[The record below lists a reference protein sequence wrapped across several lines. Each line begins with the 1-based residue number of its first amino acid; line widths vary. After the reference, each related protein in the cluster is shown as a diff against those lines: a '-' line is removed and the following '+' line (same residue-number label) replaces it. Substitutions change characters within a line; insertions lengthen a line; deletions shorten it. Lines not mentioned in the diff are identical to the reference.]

1 MKHTKKFVT
10 MIIVL
15 AMILTMAI
23 SASAATIDVKT
34 VLNGET
40 YTAYK
45 ILNYTAADTDD
56 DGTNDIYSYYLTKDQ
71 YESGL
76 GAALEAAGFAFQKSA
91 DGTQYF
97 VTNAEEVDVAAA
109 AESLSGAD
117 LSAAIDEE
125 SVIAADGKASFTG
138 LDTGYYFVTSS
149 LGSLCA
155 LHDENAIANVVE
167 KNTMITDAKEVDAEN
182 ASMQIGDTAT
192 YTITLTD
199 GTGTNK
205 EAVLTDTM
213 SAGLTYNNDATVTAK
228 GTTLNKDVDYT
239 VAVSEGSAG
248 ATVITYTFTAAVI
261 ADLDENDEIVVTYT
275 ATLNANASATETN
288 TEKVAYSAQETAGNT
303 VTVASYNL
311 TIQKKAESETG
322 DSLKGAKFE
331 MYRDAATDATQLVAI
346 TVADPAENTVYY
358 RVAAAGEQ
366 NATTTIDMT
375 NAYDAV
381 IYGLD
386 GDSTYTLREI
396 KAPDGYN
403 LLEDDVE
410 VVMED
415 ANKVQPIVNNAGSV
429 LPSTG
434 GIGTTV
440 FYILGGLLAVGALVI
455 LITNK
460 RMRAN

>member
-1 MKHTKKFVT
+1 

-23 SASAATIDVKT
+23 SASAASIDVKT

-45 ILNYTAADTDD
+45 ILNYTAANTDD
-56 DGTNDIYSYYLTKDQ
+56 DDDTNDIYSYYLTAAQ
-71 YESGL
+71 YDSGL

-91 DGTQYF
+91 DGTQYY
-97 VTNAEEVDVAAA
+97 VTNAEDVDVAAA
-109 AESLSGAD
+109 AESLSGAVLTQAIYKDEVTAAGGAATFTD
-117 LSAAIDEE
+117 LP
-125 SVIAADGKASFTG
+125 
-138 LDTGYYFVTSS
+138 TGYYFVTSS

-155 LHDENAIANVVE
+155 LHDENEIEEVVE
-167 KNTMITDAKEVDAEN
+167 KNTMITDAKEVDDEN

-192 YTITLTD
+192 YTVTLTD
-199 GTGTNK
+199 GKGTNK
-205 EAVLTDTM
+205 EAILTDTM
-213 SAGLTYNNDATVTAK
+213 SAGLTYNNDATVTAAGKTLSK
-228 GTTLNKDVDYT
+228 GTDYT

-248 ATVITYTFTAAVI
+248 ATVVTYTFTAKVI
-261 ADLDENDEIVVTYT
+261 ADLKEKEEIVVTYT
-275 ATLNANASATETN
+275 ATLNANASATESN
-288 TEKVAYSAQETAGNT
+288 TEKVAYSEQETTGNT
-303 VTVASYNL
+303 VTVTSFNL

-322 DSLKGAKFE
+322 DKLKGAKFE
-331 MYRDAATDATQLVAI
+331 MYRDDEKAATELVKI
-346 TVADPAENTVYY
+346 TVDASAANTVYY
-358 RVAAAGEQ
+358 RVAAADEQ

-375 NAYDAV
+375 DAYDAV

-403 LLEDDVE
+403 LLKDDVK
-410 VVMED
+410 VVMGD
-415 ANKVQPIVNNAGSV
+415 DNKVQPIVNNAGSV

-440 FYILGGLLAVGALVI
+440 FYILGGLLAVGALVV